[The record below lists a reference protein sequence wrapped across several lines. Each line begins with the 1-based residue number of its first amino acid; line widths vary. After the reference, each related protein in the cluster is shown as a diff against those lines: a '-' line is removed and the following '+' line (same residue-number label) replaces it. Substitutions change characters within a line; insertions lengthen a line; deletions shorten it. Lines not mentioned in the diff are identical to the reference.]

1 MEDKEKNPEAK
12 EPEKSEE
19 KQKNRVSEWTA
30 LLHPAFIRPY
40 LGNVI
45 GTTS

>member
-1 MEDKEKNPEAK
+1 MEEKEKNPESK
-12 EPEKSEE
+12 VPEKSGE

-30 LLHPAFIRPY
+30 LFHPAFIRPHP
-40 LGNVI
+40 GSVI